1 MESRLHPMSDYY
13 CLMVENVMQN
23 KAKKKGIH
31 SYCSSFLEL

>member
-23 KAKKKGIH
+23 KAKKKVSILTVH
-31 SYCSSFLEL
+31 HF